1 MLKNS
6 FVKVACINP
15 MVEVG
20 LPLENAKEIVNALKE
35 SKASINVL
43 PELATTGYSCGDLLF
58 NSDLMQENYEAI
70 EYIVKNNPSKG
81 IVVFG
86 APLVLTGSLFNCA
99 IVIKEH
105 QILGVV
111 PKMYLP
117 NYNEFS
123 EKRYFQQGCETTEK
137 TIIING
143 VQYPFGNL
151 TFKDYKNEIYIGIE
165 ICEDMWWPVT
175 PGSYLSLCGVNLMLN
190 LSSSNEY
197 FNKDETRRICVLDN
211 SRRNYFAYVY
221 ASSGASE
228 STSETVFSG
237 HNIAASCGTE
247 IVNELTF
254 DPNTHITYAD
264 IDLGTVNHNRKISTN
279 LHVALP
285 KDYSYQT
292 IEFTLNQTDYEFE
305 NDIDQLPFVPTGDV
319 LTNFNKI
326 SDILENA
333 LYKRLKQTKA
343 ETLVIGVSG
352 GLDSTLAL
360 LIAHRT
366 FSKLGYD
373 HRNIIGVT
381 MPGVNSN
388 DCDTIHAIKLMNELG
403 VTVMEKS
410 IRQEVLDHF
419 ELIGHDVNLHDSVF
433 DNVHARYRTLIL
445 MNLANK
451 YNGLVLGSSDMSEI
465 ALGWCTYNGDQMSM
479 YGINSGM
486 PKTLVRYMA
495 YAYSVIA
502 FTNVKDILDEIINSP
517 VSPDVKTNLLT
528 EESVGAYEMNDFILY
543 RYLFCGDSKD
553 RVIWLLEKAF
563 NLSISKAT
571 DAVEKFIERFY
582 SQQFKRQTLPEG
594 PKVLSMSL
602 SPRGDLKIPSDLS
615 RR

>member
-6 FVKVACINP
+6 FIKVACINP

-105 QILGVV
+105 KILGVV

-117 NYNEFS
+117 NYHEFC
-123 EKRYFQQGCETTEK
+123 EKRYFQQGCDTTETT
-137 TIIING
+137 IVING
-143 VQYPFGNL
+143 EKYPFGNL

-165 ICEDMWWPVT
+165 ICEDMWCPVT

-197 FNKDETRRICVLDN
+197 FNKDEIRRICVLDN

-264 IDLGTVNHNRKISTN
+264 IDLGVVNYNRRVSTN
-279 LHVALP
+279 LHVSLP
-285 KDYSYQT
+285 KDYIYQT
-292 IEFTLNQTDYEFE
+292 IEFSLEQSDYDFE
-305 NDIDQLPFVPTGDV
+305 NEIDQLPFVPNGDIE
-319 LTNFNKI
+319 TNFNKI
-326 SDILENA
+326 SKILENA
-333 LYKRLKQTKA
+333 LYKRLKQTNA
-343 ETLVIGVSG
+343 ETLIIGVSG

-388 DCDTIHAIKLMNELG
+388 DCDTLHAIKLMNELG

-419 ELIGHDVNLHDSVF
+419 ELIGHDVNLHDTVF

-517 VSPDVKTNLLT
+517 VTPDVKTNSLT
-528 EESVGAYEMNDFILY
+528 EESIGTYEMNDFILY

-563 NLSISKAT
+563 NLSISKAKV
-571 DAVEKFIERFY
+571 AVEKFIERFY